1 MNERPA
7 IDRLRQAMRNASVD
21 ELEEALEA
29 AEELGRQAVAV
40 ALETPAPA
48 QQPKR
53 FEPTEEDRQRLLDE
67 AWRDASRA
75 MEQNRDR
82 LGRRVTSTHDA
93 RVHRQIFELL
103 RSMAAGPDSDFQ

>member
-1 MNERPA
+1 MNERPSV
-7 IDRLRQAMRNASVD
+7 DRLRQAMQRADVEEIALAAD
-21 ELEEALEA
+21 EI
-29 AEELGRQAVAV
+29 GQQAIAV
-40 ALETPAPA
+40 ALQQAEEPIAPR
-48 QQPKR
+48 R
-53 FEPTEEDRQRLLDE
+53 FEPTEDDRQRLLDE

>member
-1 MNERPA
+1 MNERPGV
-7 IDRLRQAMRNASVD
+7 DRLRQAMQRANVG
-21 ELEEALEA
+21 ELEEAAGEV
-29 AEELGRQAVAV
+29 GRQAIAT
-40 ALETPAPA
+40 ALAEVETEAATPE
-48 QQPKR
+48 R
-53 FEPTEEDRQRLLDE
+53 FKPTDDDRQRLLDE

>member
-1 MNERPA
+1 MNERPGV
-7 IDRLRQAMRNASVD
+7 DRLRQAMQRANVD
-21 ELEEALEA
+21 ELEEAAGEV
-29 AEELGRQAVAV
+29 GRQAIAT
-40 ALETPAPA
+40 ALAEVEAEPAAPE
-48 QQPKR
+48 R
-53 FEPTEEDRQRLLDE
+53 FKPTEDDRQRLLDE